1 MTYHEVP
8 ISAFNLIPGAVYTE
22 RSNAEQ
28 AMPRLVVTRV
38 LYRHDNS
45 ERIGVTVR
53 NLDVRH
59 AKASEDSDP
68 PLYEAPSYH
77 YVDTVY
83 LIGLSVNPDSW
94 DDDDIGQ
101 DI

>member
-8 ISAFNLIPGAVYTE
+8 ISAFNLMPGAVYTE
-22 RSNAEQ
+22 KSNAEDPK
-28 AMPRLVVTRV
+28 PRLVVTSV
-38 LYRHDNS
+38 LYRHTSS

-53 NLDVRH
+53 HLDVRD
-59 AKASEDSDP
+59 ARASEDTDP

-77 YVDTVY
+77 FVDTVY
-83 LIGLSVNPDSW
+83 LIGLCVNPDSW